1 MACFLITNMEGKIV
15 SFRRGI
21 KTQRKHQMIV
31 KVISITN
38 KDKAKTLLNKDVSWK
53 SPAGKEIKG
62 KVTNIHGNS
71 GALRVQ
77 FEKGLPGQSLGTK
90 VELK

>member
-1 MACFLITNMEGKIV
+1 MEGLIV

-31 KVISITN
+31 RVDSSKSRDEAKKLV
-38 KDKAKTLLNKDVSWK
+38 DKNVLWK
-53 SPAGKEIKG
+53 SPAGKEING
-62 KVTNIHGNS
+62 KVTNVHGNN

-77 FEKGLPGQSLGTK
+77 FEKGLPGQSVGTK
-90 VELK
+90 VKVE